1 MSFPLGNNQKSK
13 GLPFLEPLNG
23 KSIKKVNQTTASK
36 TDIETFALNIV
47 SGSSRK
53 NARKT
58 RYSKTK
64 DKTLTRFLETLF
76 YKQTVQPTS
85 SL

>member
-47 SGSSRK
+47 SGGSRK
-53 NARKT
+53 KHRKN
-58 RYSKTK
+58 K
-64 DKTLTRFLETLF
+64 
-76 YKQTVQPTS
+76 VQQNQR
-85 SL
+85 

>member
-1 MSFPLGNNQKSK
+1 MCFPLGNNQKSK

-47 SGSSRK
+47 SGGSRK
-53 NARKT
+53 KRRKN
-58 RYSKTK
+58 K
-64 DKTLTRFLETLF
+64 
-76 YKQTVQPTS
+76 VQQNQR
-85 SL
+85 